1 MSVVLQSTYI
11 ETVRYAR
18 VPAGPVPRHE
28 AGAGAQAAADV
39 VTDIACYETLPS
51 LQALAL
57 AIVAAVVTTALF
69 LVVL

>member
-28 AGAGAQAAADV
+28 AGAGPAAANV
-39 VTDIACYETLPS
+39 VTDIARYETLPS

>member
-18 VPAGPVPRHE
+18 VPAGPVPRRE
-28 AGAGAQAAADV
+28 AGAQAAADV
-39 VTDIACYETLPS
+39 VTDIARYETLPS

>member
-28 AGAGAQAAADV
+28 AGAGAAAANV
-39 VTDIACYETLPS
+39 VTDIARYETLPS